1 VESEGVNDLSGP
13 PDGLPA
19 KALTT
24 SPLMIFINYR
34 HEDMPFAATMLY
46 QVLQGA
52 FGKENIFFDEGTL
65 RPGMPFLEEIK
76 LHLAGTAGAFL
87 ALIGPKWLPT
97 MISHRQL
104 GDQDYV
110 AKEIELALCN
120 GWTVIPVLL
129 NEASLPE
136 RDRLPPAVR
145 ALRDNKAA
153 RLRQTSLDDDINNL
167 SARLEEIRYIKD
179 KPPCGIAPV
188 IDVGDEKGPEPP
200 SSVDDDHYRTLV
212 EEADNLVIF
221 LGAGVNADDRDG
233 PFRQGAAM
241 LPDDTDLARYLAE
254 KVKLTSRQGDLAEV
268 AQYVRM
274 IRGEPRVF
282 GWVKEAF
289 QVESEPGPVHKYLA
303 RLPRRLEELGL
314 RKRYQMIVT
323 PKFDAAL
330 EQAFRE
336 EREPFDVAVYMA
348 GGTEY
353 AGRFVHLSWWH
364 EDPQPVLTPN
374 DYDGFPF
381 VTDDGELERTLI
393 VRIHGGVDDLS
404 AGYRWKSNLVITED
418 HYIEYLRGR
427 SPEAVVP
434 GQILA
439 KLQNASCLFLGY
451 RIADWRLRVF
461 LHWIWRGEM
470 PIGATHWAVERD
482 PDPLEQQFWQRSGV
496 HLYRSRLNDYMK
508 GFDRFLINHL
518 NELT

>member
-1 VESEGVNDLSGP
+1 MESVGANDSGRSSAAFPAEAAAP
-13 PDGLPA
+13 P
-19 KALTT
+19 
-24 SPLMIFINYR
+24 PLMIFINYR
-34 HEDMPFAATMLY
+34 HEDMPFAATILY
-46 QVLQGA
+46 RELQGP

-65 RPGMPFLEEIK
+65 RPGMRFLEEIK
-76 LHLAGTAGAFL
+76 SHLAGPPGAFL
-87 ALIGPKWLPT
+87 ALIGTKWLPT
-97 MISHRQL
+97 MISHRQQ
-104 GDQDYV
+104 GDEDYV
-110 AKEIELALCN
+110 AKEIELALSN

-136 RDRLPPAVR
+136 RDRLPPAVK
-145 ALRDNKAA
+145 ALLDNQAA
-153 RLRQTSLDDDINNL
+153 RLRQTSLEDDIKNL
-167 SARLEEIRYIKD
+167 SARLKEIRNTED
-179 KPPCGIAPV
+179 KPPAGIEPV
-188 IDVGDEKGPEPP
+188 IDVRDEKGPEPP
-200 SSVDDDHYRTLV
+200 PPVDDDHYRMLV
-212 EEADNLVIF
+212 EEGDNLVIF

-233 PFRQGAAM
+233 PFREGAAM
-241 LPDDTDLARYLAE
+241 LPDDTDLAKYLAD
-254 KVKLTSRQGDLAEV
+254 KVRLTSRQRDLAEV

-289 QVESEPGPVHKYLA
+289 QAESEPGPVHKYLA

-330 EQAFRE
+330 EHAFRE

-418 HYIEYLRGR
+418 HYIDYLRGR

-482 PDPLEQQFWQRSGV
+482 PDPLEQEFWRRSGV
-496 HLYRSRLNDYMK
+496 HLYTSRLSDYVK
-508 GFDRFLINHL
+508 GFDRFLVNHL
-518 NELT
+518 NELI